1 MAVTHGINTSKKA
14 TSVSVPATVA
24 SGVHFAVGTAPV
36 QMVGGKV
43 NEVVMLNSYEEA
55 VRLLGY
61 SDDWQKY
68 SLCMEV
74 YSAFMLYKIAPVFV
88 VNVLDPTKHRTEKK
102 ATNYTPV
109 ENRVELPLE
118 VIADSVE
125 VEGKTEG
132 QDYEVFYTD
141 TACIVEFTTDTTGE
155 IKVSSMSV
163 DPSQVTKSDVIGGH
177 DVTTHAIKGLELI
190 DSVFPKYTIAPDLIM
205 CPNWSHDPEVA
216 AVMSAKGENIN
227 GVFPAMAIVDL
238 ASSDNDGA
246 TYYTDAPALKKR
258 NNFSKT
264 NQIVCWPKVA
274 LSEKIFDFSV
284 QLAGS
289 MTATDNNSDLG
300 GGTPCESASNK
311 SLQADSTVLASGK
324 EVTLDVQQ
332 GNYLND
338 NGIVTALN
346 FYNGFVSW
354 GNYTACFPA
363 NTDPVDYFYCI
374 NRMFRWVAKTVVL
387 SYWNY
392 VDRSMKRRL
401 LDAILQ
407 GVNNWLNGLTAE
419 EKILGGRVEIL
430 ESENPLTALMAGRVK
445 FHIYLTPPAP
455 LQQMDWVMEYDISYL
470 SASLKAA

>member
-118 VIADSVE
+118 VIAGSVE

-289 MTATDNNSDLG
+289 MTATDNNGDLG

-387 SYWNY
+387 SHWNY

-419 EKILGGRVEIL
+419 EKILGGRVEML
-430 ESENPLTALMAGRVK
+430 ESENPLTALMAGRAK
-445 FHIYLTPPAP
+445 FHVYLTPPAP
-455 LQQMDWVMEYDISYL
+455 LQQMDWVLEYDTSYL
-470 SASLKAA
+470 TAALKVA

>member
-14 TSVSVPATVA
+14 TSVSVPVTVA
-24 SGVHFAVGTAPV
+24 SGVHFVVGTAPV

-55 VRLLGY
+55 VQLLGY

-88 VNVLDPTKHRTEKK
+88 VNILDPAKHRTEEK
-102 ATNYTPV
+102 AVTCTPV

-118 VIADSVE
+118 VIADSVK
-125 VEGKTEG
+125 VENKTKGE
-132 QDYEVFYTD
+132 DFEVFYTD
-141 TACIVEFTTDTTGE
+141 TACIVEFITDITGE
-155 IKVSSMSV
+155 VKVSSMSV
-163 DPSQVTKSDVIGGH
+163 DPSQVTKRDVIGGH
-177 DVTTHAIKGLELI
+177 DVTTHAITGLELI
-190 DSVFPKYTIAPDLIM
+190 DSTFPKYTIAPDLIV

-227 GVFPAMAIVDL
+227 GVFPAMAMIDL
-238 ASSDNDGA
+238 ASTDNDGA

-289 MTATDNNSDLG
+289 MTATDNNGDLG

-311 SLQADSTVLASGK
+311 SLQADSTVLANGK

-338 NGIVTALN
+338 NGIVTGLN

-387 SYWNY
+387 SHWNY

-419 EKILGGRVEIL
+419 EKILGGRVEML
-430 ESENPLTALMAGRVK
+430 ESENPLTALMAGRAK
-445 FHIYLTPPAP
+445 FHVYLPPPAP
-455 LQQMDWVMEYDISYL
+455 LQQMDWVLEYDTSYL
-470 SASLKAA
+470 TAALKWA

>member
-14 TSVSVPATVA
+14 TSVSVPVTVA
-24 SGVHFAVGTAPV
+24 SGVHFVVGTAPV
-36 QMVGGKV
+36 QMVGVKV

-55 VRLLGY
+55 VQLLGY

-88 VNVLDPTKHRTEKK
+88 VNILDPAKHRTEEK
-102 ATNYTPV
+102 AVTCTPV

-118 VIADSVE
+118 VIADSVK
-125 VEGKTEG
+125 VENKTKGE
-132 QDYEVFYTD
+132 DVEVFYTD
-141 TACIVEFTTDTTGE
+141 TACIVEFITDITGE
-155 IKVSSMSV
+155 VKVSSMSV
-163 DPSQVTKSDVIGGH
+163 DPSQVTKRDVIGGH
-177 DVTTHAIKGLELI
+177 DVTTHAITGLELI
-190 DSVFPKYTIAPDLIM
+190 DSTFPKYTIAPDLIV

-227 GVFPAMAIVDL
+227 GVFPAMAMIDL
-238 ASSDNDGA
+238 ASTDNDGA

-274 LSEKIFDFSV
+274 LSEKVFDFSV

-289 MTATDNNSDLG
+289 MTATDNNGDLG

-311 SLQADSTVLASGK
+311 SLQADSTVLANGK

-338 NGIVTALN
+338 NGIVTGLN

-387 SYWNY
+387 SHWNY

-419 EKILGGRVEIL
+419 EKILGGRVEML
-430 ESENPLTALMAGRVK
+430 ESENPLTALMAGRAK
-445 FHIYLTPPAP
+445 FHVYLTPPAP
-455 LQQMDWVMEYDISYL
+455 LQQMDWVLEYDTSYL
-470 SASLKAA
+470 TAALKVA

>member
-14 TSVSVPATVA
+14 TSVSVPVTVA
-24 SGVHFAVGTAPV
+24 SGVHFVVGTAPV

-55 VRLLGY
+55 VQLLGY

-88 VNVLDPTKHRTEKK
+88 VNILDPAKHRTEEK
-102 ATNYTPV
+102 AVTCTPV

-118 VIADSVE
+118 VIADSVK
-125 VEGKTEG
+125 VENKTKGE
-132 QDYEVFYTD
+132 DFEVFYTD
-141 TACIVEFTTDTTGE
+141 TACIVEFITDITGE
-155 IKVSSMSV
+155 VKVSSMSV
-163 DPSQVTKSDVIGGH
+163 DPSQVTKRDVIGGH
-177 DVTTHAIKGLELI
+177 DVTTHAITGLELI
-190 DSVFPKYTIAPDLIM
+190 DSTFPKYTIAPDLIV

-227 GVFPAMAIVDL
+227 GVFPAMAMIDL
-238 ASSDNDGA
+238 ASTDNDGA

-274 LSEKIFDFSV
+274 LSEKVFDFSV

-289 MTATDNNSDLG
+289 MTATDNNGDLG

-311 SLQADSTVLASGK
+311 SLQADSTVLANGK

-338 NGIVTALN
+338 NGIVTGLN

-387 SYWNY
+387 SHWNY

-419 EKILGGRVEIL
+419 EKILGGRVEML
-430 ESENPLTALMAGRVK
+430 ESENPLTALMAGRAK
-445 FHIYLTPPAP
+445 FHVYLTPPAP
-455 LQQMDWVMEYDISYL
+455 LQQMDWVLEYDTSYL
-470 SASLKAA
+470 TAALKVA

>member
-14 TSVSVPATVA
+14 TSVSVPVTVA
-24 SGVHFAVGTAPV
+24 SGVHFVVGTAPV

-55 VRLLGY
+55 VQLLGY

-88 VNVLDPTKHRTEKK
+88 VNILDPAKHRTEEK
-102 ATNYTPV
+102 AVTCTPV

-118 VIADSVE
+118 VIADSVK
-125 VEGKTEG
+125 VENKTKGE
-132 QDYEVFYTD
+132 DFEVFYTD
-141 TACIVEFTTDTTGE
+141 TACIVEFITDTTGE
-155 IKVSSMSV
+155 VKVSSMSV
-163 DPSQVTKSDVIGGH
+163 DPSQVTKRDVIGGH
-177 DVTTHAIKGLELI
+177 DVTTHAITGLELI
-190 DSVFPKYTIAPDLIM
+190 DSTFPKYTIAPDLIV

-227 GVFPAMAIVDL
+227 GVFPAMAMIDL
-238 ASSDNDGA
+238 ASTDNDGA

-289 MTATDNNSDLG
+289 MTATDNNGDLG

-311 SLQADSTVLASGK
+311 SLQADSTVLANGK

-338 NGIVTALN
+338 NGIVTGLN

-387 SYWNY
+387 SHWNY

-419 EKILGGRVEIL
+419 EKILGGRVEML
-430 ESENPLTALMAGRVK
+430 ESENPLTALMAGRAK
-445 FHIYLTPPAP
+445 FHVYLTPPAP
-455 LQQMDWVMEYDISYL
+455 LQQMDWVLEYDTSYL
-470 SASLKAA
+470 TAALKVA

>member
-14 TSVSVPATVA
+14 TSVSVPVTVA

-36 QMVGGKV
+36 QMVGGKA

-88 VNVLDPTKHRTEKK
+88 VNVLDPAKHRTEKK

-118 VIADSVE
+118 VIAGSVE

-141 TACIVEFTTDTTGE
+141 TACIVEFTADTTGE
-155 IKVSSMSV
+155 VKVSSMSV
-163 DPSQVTKSDVIGGH
+163 DPSQVTKSDIIGGH

-190 DSVFPKYTIAPDLIM
+190 DSTFPKYTIVPDLIM

-227 GVFPAMAIVDL
+227 GIFPAMAMIDL
-238 ASSDNDGA
+238 SSADSDGA
-246 TYYTDAPALKKR
+246 TYYTDAPALKKS

-274 LSEKIFDFSV
+274 LAEKVFHLSV

-289 MTATDNNSDLG
+289 MTATDNNGDLG

-311 SLQADSTVLASGK
+311 TLQADSTVLESGK
-324 EVTLDVQQ
+324 EVTLDVPQ

-363 NTDPVDYFYCI
+363 NTDPVDYFYNI

-387 SYWNY
+387 SHWNY

-419 EKILGGRVEIL
+419 ERILGGRVEML
-430 ESENPLTALMAGRVK
+430 ESENPLTALMAGRAK
-445 FHIYLTPPAP
+445 FHVYLTPPAP
-455 LQQMDWVMEYDISYL
+455 LQQMDWVLEYDVSYL
-470 SASLKAA
+470 SAALKTA

>member
-14 TSVSVPATVA
+14 TSVSVPVTVA
-24 SGVHFAVGTAPV
+24 SGVHFVVGTAPV
-36 QMVGGKV
+36 QMVGGKA

-55 VRLLGY
+55 VQLLGY

-88 VNVLDPTKHRTEKK
+88 VNVLDPAKHRTEEK
-102 ATNYTPV
+102 AASYTPV

-118 VIADSVE
+118 VIADSVK
-125 VEGKTEG
+125 VENKTKGE
-132 QDYEVFYTD
+132 DFEVFYTD
-141 TACIVEFTTDTTGE
+141 TACIVEFITDITGE
-155 IKVSSMSV
+155 VKVSSVSV
-163 DPSQVTKSDVIGGH
+163 DPSQVTKRDVIGGH
-177 DVTTHAIKGLELI
+177 DVTTHAITGLELI
-190 DSVFPKYTIAPDLIM
+190 DSTFPKYTIAPDLIV

-227 GVFPAMAIVDL
+227 GVFPAMAMIDL
-238 ASSDNDGA
+238 ASTDNDGA

-289 MTATDNNSDLG
+289 MTATDNNGDLG

-338 NGIVTALN
+338 NGIVTGLN

-387 SYWNY
+387 SHWNY

-419 EKILGGRVEIL
+419 EKILGGRVEML
-430 ESENPLTALMAGRVK
+430 ESENPLTALMAGRAK
-445 FHIYLTPPAP
+445 FHVNLTPPAP
-455 LQQMDWVMEYDISYL
+455 LQQMDWVLEYDVSYL
-470 SASLKAA
+470 TAALMTA

>member
-14 TSVSVPATVA
+14 TSVSVPVTVA
-24 SGVHFAVGTAPV
+24 SGVHFVVGTAPV

-55 VRLLGY
+55 VQLLGY

-88 VNVLDPTKHRTEKK
+88 VNILDPAKHRTEEK
-102 ATNYTPV
+102 AVTCTPV

-118 VIADSVE
+118 VIADSVK
-125 VEGKTEG
+125 VENKTKGE
-132 QDYEVFYTD
+132 DFEVFYTD
-141 TACIVEFTTDTTGE
+141 TACIVEFITDITGE
-155 IKVSSMSV
+155 VKVSSVSV
-163 DPSQVTKSDVIGGH
+163 DPSQVTKRDVIGGH
-177 DVTTHAIKGLELI
+177 DVTTHAITGLELI
-190 DSVFPKYTIAPDLIM
+190 DSTFPKYTIAPDLIV

-227 GVFPAMAIVDL
+227 GVFPAMAMIDL
-238 ASSDNDGA
+238 ASTDNDGA

-289 MTATDNNSDLG
+289 MTATDNNGDLG

-311 SLQADSTVLASGK
+311 SLQADSTVLANGK

-338 NGIVTALN
+338 NGIVTGLN

-387 SYWNY
+387 SHWNY

-419 EKILGGRVEIL
+419 EKILGGRVEML
-430 ESENPLTALMAGRVK
+430 ESENPLTALMAGRAK
-445 FHIYLTPPAP
+445 FHVYLTPPAP
-455 LQQMDWVMEYDISYL
+455 LQQMDWVLEYDTSYL
-470 SASLKAA
+470 TAALKVA